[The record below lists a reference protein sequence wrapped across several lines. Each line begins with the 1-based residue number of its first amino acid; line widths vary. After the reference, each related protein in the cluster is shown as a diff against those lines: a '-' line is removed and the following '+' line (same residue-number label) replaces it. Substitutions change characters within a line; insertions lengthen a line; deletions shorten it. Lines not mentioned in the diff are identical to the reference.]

1 MSFSDGNKAGTIA
14 EGDAVQLTCRS
25 QEWQQQDRDNLPNLT
40 WHWTRRDEQN
50 VSVTLELGSGPGP
63 DGVGR
68 IAESTRRNGY
78 GLSHLS
84 WTNISS
90 QAAGTYKC
98 THQQSGVSASYILAV
113 SSTSR
118 NKQTNINNGSNSGRR
133 ETVNYPSKILNDFL
147 SLFCY
152 SRQRWTTTEEW

>member
-1 MSFSDGNKAGTIA
+1 
-14 EGDAVQLTCRS
+14 
-25 QEWQQQDRDNLPNLT
+25 
-40 WHWTRRDEQN
+40 
-50 VSVTLELGSGPGP
+50 LELGSGPGP